1 MFTSGRACLIC
12 LYVLHLLA
20 QERCEEYSTVRVGP
34 EEATKIIRRLEQLS
48 YGDRLRAGLIQPG
61 EKKAA
66 ERHRGLVHKGACKKA
81 GGTLVR
87 ECGDRTKNNGFK
99 PKEGRHRLG
108 INKIFSMK
116 VVR

>member
-1 MFTSGRACLIC
+1 M
-12 LYVLHLLA
+12 LHLLA

-66 ERHRGLVHKGACKKA
+66 E
-81 GGTLVR
+81 
-87 ECGDRTKNNGFK
+87 
-99 PKEGRHRLG
+99 
-108 INKIFSMK
+108 
-116 VVR
+116 

>member
-34 EEATKIIRRLEQLS
+34 EEAT
-48 YGDRLRAGLIQPG
+48 
-61 EKKAA
+61 KKAA

-99 PKEGRHRLG
+99 PKEGRLRLG